1 MLLDDLMPHYDVAE
15 RHRTIVRATPDVVFR
30 AIHEADVSGGLVT
43 HILYALRFAPAAFAA
58 AVRSPRAA
66 WSGYVNR
73 ISRQNRVLHLDDL
86 ERSGFHVVAERVP
99 EELVIGVLG
108 RFWTARGGPGAAAV
122 TVETFRFPPPAGQA
136 LAGWNFSVKSRRD
149 GSSELSTETRVLCAP
164 DVLWKFRL
172 YWIAIR
178 PGSGL
183 IRRAMLA
190 AIRRHAEA
198 ATTFSPNRN
207 AVPDR

>member
-15 RHRTIVRATPDVVFR
+15 RHRTIVRARPAVVFR

-43 HILYALRFAPAAFAA
+43 QILYALRFAPAALVA
-58 AVRSPRAA
+58 AVRSPRGA
-66 WSGYVNR
+66 WSDYLDR
-73 ISRQNRVLHLDDL
+73 ISRQDRVVHLDDL
-86 ERSGFHVVAERVP
+86 ERAGFRVVAERAP

-108 RFWTARGGPGAAAV
+108 RFWTVRGGPGPSTV
-122 TVETFRFPPPAGQA
+122 TAETFRAPPPAGQA
-136 LAGWNFSVKSRRD
+136 LAGWNFTVERRGD

-164 DVLWKFRL
+164 DVRWKFRL
-172 YWIAIR
+172 YWFAIR

-183 IRRAMLA
+183 IRRAMLR

-198 ATTFSPNRN
+198 SYATSQ
-207 AVPDR
+207 